1 MNIEDILADKEMY
14 FSQII
19 HLIDLILNQN
29 NLDSENILTPRDLA
43 ELGKNKIN
51 KLN

>member
-1 MNIEDILADKEMY
+1 MY

-19 HLIDLILNQN
+19 HLIDLMLNQN
-29 NLDSENILTPRDLA
+29 NLDSKNILTLRDLA
-43 ELGKNKIN
+43 ELEKNKIN

>member
-1 MNIEDILADKEMY
+1 MNIQDILADKAMY

-19 HLIDLILNQN
+19 HWRDLMLNQN
-29 NLDSENILTPRDLA
+29 NLDSENILTLRDLA

>member
-1 MNIEDILADKEMY
+1 MY

-19 HLIDLILNQN
+19 HLTDLMLNQN
-29 NLDSENILTPRDLA
+29 NLDSENILTLRDLVKS
-43 ELGKNKIN
+43 GKNKIN